1 MKTVAKKMSKKTIP
15 LTTTSVNTGLKYR
28 WQLTDAD
35 EAAVRQLS
43 VQCSLSVPIART
55 LYARGYTTAEQVFAF
70 LTMGEEWI
78 ADPALLK
85 GAVDA
90 VDRLQRALEN
100 NEKILIFG
108 DYDVDGITS
117 TAIMLSCLLP
127 LKANINYFL
136 PNRKRD
142 GYGLSSKIVKKAAES
157 GYHLIVTVDNGIG
170 AHQAVADAKALGLDV
185 IITDHH
191 QVHGGMPNAD
201 VIVNPHQPECPYP
214 YKDFAGVGVIFKIMA
229 LLYARLGKELPQKA
243 YELLMLGTIA
253 DVVPLRDENRYWVQ
267 RGLAH
272 INATRS
278 FAVQVLAGNG
288 NVASKAALNSRDI
301 GFSIAP
307 QLNAL
312 GRLDDP
318 RDGVTFLI
326 STDFGHVMQVGTTLK
341 AINEERKRIDRGIFE
356 EIVATVENKQI
367 DLDKENLIL
376 AAHNEWPAGVIGL
389 VAGKL
394 VQQYG
399 RPSILLHL
407 TKDGLAKGS
416 CRSIEAFNIFDALVE
431 CQDFLVSFGGHAC
444 AAGLSLKQDD
454 VPKLKEVIEARI
466 ARELTPEDLVQKLE
480 VAAKTSLPEINA
492 AFVKQLQS
500 LEPFGNANPEPVFWV
515 EGVTLVNEPKLLKH
529 KHVKCTVFADGVIKP
544 LMFFNRPELYTML
557 LAQKDK
563 AFDVAATVVENE
575 WQGRTSVELL
585 GVDIAVQGAA

>member
-1 MKTVAKKMSKKTIP
+1 MKTATPCSAAPAVP
-15 LTTTSVNTGLKYR
+15 PTSQSLCSGLKYR

-35 EAAVRQLS
+35 EVKVRQLS
-43 VQCSLSVPIART
+43 AACSLSIPIART
-55 LYARGYTTAEQVFAF
+55 LFSRGYTTPEQVFAF
-70 LTMGEEWI
+70 ITMGDEWVV
-78 ADPALLK
+78 DPAQLK
-85 GAVDA
+85 GALDA
-90 VDRLQRALEN
+90 VDRLQRALERK
-100 NEKILIFG
+100 EKILIFG

-127 LKANINYFL
+127 LNASINYFL

-157 GYHLIVTVDNGIG
+157 GYHLIVTVDNGIT

-191 QVHGGMPNAD
+191 QVHGEVPAAD
-201 VIVNPHQPECPYP
+201 IIVNPHQPECKYP

-229 LLYARLGKELPQKA
+229 LLYTRLGKELPQKA

-272 INATRS
+272 INAQRS
-278 FAVQVLAGNG
+278 FAVQVLAANG

-356 EIVATVENKQI
+356 EVMATVENKQI
-367 DLDKENLIL
+367 NLDAENLIL
-376 AAHNEWPAGVIGL
+376 AAHSDWPAGVIGL

-431 CQDFLVSFGGHAC
+431 CQDFLISFGGHAC

-454 VPKLKEVIEARI
+454 VPRLKEMIEARI

-480 VAAKTSLPEINA
+480 LVAKTSLPEINTT
-492 AFVKQLQS
+492 FIKQLQS

-515 EGVTLVNEPKLLKH
+515 EQVALVNEPKLLKH

-544 LMFFNRPELYTML
+544 LMFFNRPELYSVLM
-557 LAQKDK
+557 AQKDRP
-563 AFDVAATVVENE
+563 FDVAATVVENE
-575 WQGRTSVELL
+575 WQGRTTVELL
-585 GVDIAVQGAA
+585 GVDIATQGAV